1 MLPTSTSTFTLSPR
15 RQAKIQNLY
24 HSRLQLAISAL
35 VLQTLIMIFLMRTF
49 LSIVGF
55 FNIPAI
61 LALVACTYQPR
72 IFSRQAQRTTKT
84 MLKVGIAKAIG
95 GILLAVFMGLKYVS
109 IWNAAESSQKTT
121 VKLCA
126 IYLAVGAVVDIL
138 YSVFALMAIKNTK
151 SILKLLRR
159 RSSQKKVETQS
170 YDITEVSE
178 DSLSSSSSC
187 SEMSRESI

>member
-1 MLPTSTSTFTLSPR
+1 
-15 RQAKIQNLY
+15 
-24 HSRLQLAISAL
+24 
-35 VLQTLIMIFLMRTF
+35 MIFLMRTF
-49 LSIVGF
+49 LSLVGF

-61 LALVACTYQPR
+61 LALAACTYQPK
-72 IFSRQAQRTTKT
+72 IFSRQAQRMTKS
-84 MLKVGIAKAIG
+84 MLKVGIAKAVG

-109 IWNAAESSQKTT
+109 MWNAVESSQKAT

-126 IYLAVGAVVDIL
+126 IYLAVGAVVDII
-138 YSVFALMAIKNTK
+138 YSIIALMAIKNTK

-159 RSSQKKVETQS
+159 RSSQQKVQVQS
-170 YDITEVSE
+170 YDIRRASE